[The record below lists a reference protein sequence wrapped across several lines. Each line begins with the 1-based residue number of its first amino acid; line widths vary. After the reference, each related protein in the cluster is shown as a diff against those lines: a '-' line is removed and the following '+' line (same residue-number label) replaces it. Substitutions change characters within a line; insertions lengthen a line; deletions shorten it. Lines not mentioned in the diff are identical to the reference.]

1 MTRGLGKDTG
11 RTGHYVRPKT
21 HEESAYFFFLS
32 KLYLRRKKMSEKQK
46 TEGMLLFT
54 KTDANN

>member
-21 HEESAYFFFLS
+21 HEESTYFFFFFLKLS
-32 KLYLRRKKMSEKQK
+32 LRRKKMSEEKN
-46 TEGMLLFT
+46 GRH
-54 KTDANN
+54 AAVY

>member
-21 HEESAYFFFLS
+21 HEESTYFFFFLKLS
-32 KLYLRRKKMSEKQK
+32 LRRKKMSEKEK
-46 TEGMLLFT
+46 TEGVLLFT
-54 KTDANN
+54 ETDAK

>member
-21 HEESAYFFFLS
+21 HEESTYFFFPLKLS
-32 KLYLRRKKMSEKQK
+32 LRKELSEKGK
-46 TEGMLLFT
+46 NGSLATIY
-54 KTDANN
+54 

>member
-21 HEESAYFFFLS
+21 HEESTYFFFL
-32 KLYLRRKKMSEKQK
+32 KLSLRRKKMSEKEK
-46 TEGMLLFT
+46 MEGMLLFT
-54 KTDANN
+54 KTDAK